1 MAGLHDIKADLERQL
16 EMQKIMTRNAMIERD
31 YDSDNSS
38 EARRKKQKNKM
49 QTNNEE
55 NNQ

>member
-1 MAGLHDIKADLERQL
+1 MAGLQDIKADLERQL

-38 EARRKKQKNKM
+38 EARRKK
-49 QTNNEE
+49 
-55 NNQ
+55 

>member
-1 MAGLHDIKADLERQL
+1 MAGLQDIKADLERQL

-38 EARRKKQKNKM
+38 EARRKKLKNKI